1 MQGPLEAGFNKIS
14 SFSFLTRICAKSCK
28 DLLEDCTRIS
38 TRSSHK
44 DLQKNLTKIFL
55 PGPLQRSSQ
64 EHPGRAFIQATLCKI
79 LMQGLPRED
88 LIRICTRSSE
98 KDLYKI
104 MQGSVR
110 EDFTRT
116 PQNLLIRTPARS
128 CNDLLEDVSRI
139 FTRSPHKDPY
149 TIMQGHQDLHN
160 IFSQGHLRPLVKIF
174 IHCGPLRLQG
184 ETLARSS

>member
-1 MQGPLEAGFNKIS
+1 M
-14 SFSFLTRICAKSCK
+14 R
-28 DLLEDCTRIS
+28 RVS
-38 TRSSHK
+38 TRSPLFLFSQGPVQDHARTSERIAPGSLH
-44 DLQKNLTKIFL
+44 DLLTRTCRRQTLTKIFL

-160 IFSQGHLRPLVKIF
+160 IF
-174 IHCGPLRLQG
+174 
-184 ETLARSS
+184 